1 MSSDIVIFG
10 QQIKIAGSEDRIM
23 LQEVDK
29 GKNVAQNSIDIF
41 SVS

>member
-1 MSSDIVIFG
+1 MSSDIVIVG
-10 QQIKIAGSEDRIM
+10 QKIKIVGNEDRIM

-41 SVS
+41 FVP